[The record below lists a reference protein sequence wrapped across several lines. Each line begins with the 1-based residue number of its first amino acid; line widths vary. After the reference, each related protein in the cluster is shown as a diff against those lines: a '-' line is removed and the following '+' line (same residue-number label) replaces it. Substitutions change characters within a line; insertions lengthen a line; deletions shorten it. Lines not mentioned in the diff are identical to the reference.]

1 MDTKKAI
8 EFLESFKD
16 KVTSID
22 IEEGNERAIE
32 EYNDELNKV
41 INLLQRG
48 EKYEAM
54 FKTFVQFIFNWRYP
68 ISHKVMRDKVK
79 ELRQKYFLK
88 E

>member
-54 FKTFVQFIFNWRYP
+54 FKTFVQSIFNWRYP